1 MRTGK
6 HTLGPFRV
14 ETPASSSG
22 FGKAIYATREDA
34 PDVFVAYVGNWKQH
48 PATENADAALFASS
62 LDMLAALEKAR
73 EFIKEEADNRGDA
86 GSEYSDYEREP
97 RELVKEIDAVI
108 RAARG
113 RANG

>member
-1 MRTGK
+1 MSK
-6 HTLGPFRV
+6 EKIKPIFRV
-14 ETPASSSG
+14 IPDPDSYCTLFVEEEPRESTALDQ
-22 FGKAIYATREDA
+22 AYADEINR
-34 PDVFVAYVGNWKQH
+34 
-48 PATENADAALFASS
+48 ALTLSRAHD
-62 LDMLAALEKAR
+62 DMLAVMKKVR

-108 RAARG
+108 RAAKG